1 MCRCQEVRQLP
12 TRGKGRIKKD
22 EWKGTKYMA
31 WKWKGDSGRK
41 VVSLRM
47 GNKEMA
53 EGINMGKGQPKVNMY
68 EIVLQKPAS

>member
-1 MCRCQEVRQLP
+1 M
-12 TRGKGRIKKD
+12 T
-22 EWKGTKYMA
+22 

-68 EIVLQKPAS
+68 EIVPEKPAS